1 MAAESNSK
9 RRRIVAEEDRISS
22 LPDCVLS
29 HILSFL
35 PTKTSVATSILSN
48 RWRHIWKHVSVLD
61 FSDDFRDESL
71 FEKARRNNKLFEH
84 FQNFSVFV
92 NRVFSLRMPY
102 PIEKMSLSCVKSLYN
117 IESCTSS
124 IDTWVC
130 SVIGPHL
137 KEFSLEIDPIQKYQF
152 EPPIT
157 LFTCTNLVSLS
168 LIGETGML
176 SSIYIDPRFA
186 EEIRLPSLNYL
197 KLHMNNVDIHTMN
210 GFLVGCPILE
220 TLDTRLFGF
229 NYKKLRVPSTLKRLK
244 ISSCSCLEMDL
255 YSLGFDD
262 LNTFSDVGNL
272 QNVVKASL
280 DVFRC
285 SDGCYLANILVNFF
299 DDLSGIKHLSLSIST
314 IKLLLGDPVH
324 LRFPEFRHLLHLE
337 LILPWFNQNSLLS
350 LLHAC
355 PMLQVLIIQND
366 KKESTSPEWTAQS
379 TVPNCILSHLTY
391 IQFKGCEG
399 FPNELLFAEYILQNG
414 LVLNK
419 MSIADI
425 SVDILKYYILRR
437 LSNVPRASRLCQL
450 TFD

>member
-48 RWRHIWKHVSVLD
+48 RWRHVWKHVSVLD
-61 FSDDFRDESL
+61 FSNDFRDEAL
-71 FEKARRNNKLFEH
+71 FEKAMRNNKLVEH

-117 IESCTSS
+117 IKSCTSS
-124 IDTWVC
+124 IDTWVR

-168 LIGETGML
+168 LIGGTGMF

-197 KLHMNNVDIHTMN
+197 KLHMRDVDIHTMN

-244 ISSCSCLEMDL
+244 ISSVGYGCYCLEMDL

-285 SDGCYLANILVNFF
+285 SDGCYLTNKLVSFF
-299 DDLSGIKHLSLSIST
+299 NVLSGIKHLSLSIST
-314 IKLLLGDPVH
+314 I
-324 LRFPEFRHLLHLE
+324 E

-355 PMLQVLIIQND
+355 PMLQVLITQND
-366 KKESTSPEWTAQS
+366 KKESTSPEWTTQS

-391 IQFKGCEG
+391 IQFKGYEG
-399 FPNELLFAEYILQNG
+399 CPDELLFAEYILQNG
-414 LVLNK
+414 LVLKK

>member
-157 LFTCTNLVSLS
+157 LFTCTNLVSL
-168 LIGETGML
+168 
-176 SSIYIDPRFA
+176 R
-186 EEIRLPSLNYL
+186 
-197 KLHMNNVDIHTMN
+197 
-210 GFLVGCPILE
+210 
-220 TLDTRLFGF
+220 
-229 NYKKLRVPSTLKRLK
+229 
-244 ISSCSCLEMDL
+244 
-255 YSLGFDD
+255 
-262 LNTFSDVGNL
+262 
-272 QNVVKASL
+272 QASKP
-280 DVFRC
+280 F
-285 SDGCYLANILVNFF
+285 
-299 DDLSGIKHLSLSIST
+299 
-314 IKLLLGDPVH
+314 
-324 LRFPEFRHLLHLE
+324 
-337 LILPWFNQNSLLS
+337 
-350 LLHAC
+350 
-355 PMLQVLIIQND
+355 
-366 KKESTSPEWTAQS
+366 
-379 TVPNCILSHLTY
+379 
-391 IQFKGCEG
+391 
-399 FPNELLFAEYILQNG
+399 
-414 LVLNK
+414 
-419 MSIADI
+419 
-425 SVDILKYYILRR
+425 
-437 LSNVPRASRLCQL
+437 
-450 TFD
+450 